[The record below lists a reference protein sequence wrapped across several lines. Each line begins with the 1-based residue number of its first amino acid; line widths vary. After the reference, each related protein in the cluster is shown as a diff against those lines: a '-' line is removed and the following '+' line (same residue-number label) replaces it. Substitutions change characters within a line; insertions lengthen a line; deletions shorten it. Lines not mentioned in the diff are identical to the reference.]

1 MPDRR
6 AELDCRRPSVNAEM
20 SGEDALHPLPLLSGC
35 LLRQASR
42 LCLLAL
48 AVTALATRVARRAA
62 ELVIGPGLVALV
74 RVTWIATLGAVAH
87 ALVAVLPRNRTGS
100 VAAEDVAT
108 CHGHRSCCPGAACK
122 ACALKGDVA
131 ASQNGALE
139 RRGRECHVLAD
150 PPIRV
155 TRVDADNREVGSRE
169 GTGAKSPDFES
180 PGTRAR
186 ESEGSRQRRRGVEA
200 VGTWPEELSVES
212 TREDGAGGEIASDH
226 VVLGDE
232 VVVRA
237 GGVLNL
243 HLAPGRSDRGGEVNA
258 HRSGDV
264 GVGARQRGAGQNRV
278 IGRRS

>member
-1 MPDRR
+1 M
-6 AELDCRRPSVNAEM
+6 LKQT
-20 SGEDALHPLPLLSGC
+20 GEDALHPLLFLSGC

-42 LCLLAL
+42 LCLLVL
-48 AVTALATRVARRAA
+48 AVTALATRVARLAA
-62 ELVIGPGLVALV
+62 ELVIGAGFVALV

-87 ALVAVLPRNRTGS
+87 ALVAVLPRNGTGS

-122 ACALKGDVA
+122 ACAGKGDVA
-131 ASQNGALE
+131 ASENGPLE
-139 RRGRECHVLAD
+139 RRSRECHVLAD

-155 TRVDADNREVGSRE
+155 TRVAADHREVGGRE
-169 GTGAKSPDFES
+169 GTGAKSPDFEQ
-180 PGTRAR
+180 PGTAAG
-186 ESEGSRQRRRGVEA
+186 ESEGSRQRRRGGEA
-200 VGTWPEELSVES
+200 VGTWREGRSLERA
-212 TREDGAGGEIASDH
+212 REDGAGGEIASDQ
-226 VVLGDE
+226 VVSGDE

-264 GVGARQRGAGQNRV
+264 GVGARERGAGQNRV
-278 IGRRS
+278 ISRRS